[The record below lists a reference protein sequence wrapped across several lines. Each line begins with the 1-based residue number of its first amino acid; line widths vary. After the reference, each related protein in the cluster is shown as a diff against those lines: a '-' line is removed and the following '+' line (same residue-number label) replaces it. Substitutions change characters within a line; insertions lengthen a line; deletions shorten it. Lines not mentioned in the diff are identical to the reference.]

1 LTAVNSH
8 RNKRKNQIYNVK
20 IVSKKK
26 FSIQKSEAV
35 DESDKKITAIFKNII
50 NKISQLDWVVDSDV
64 SSYMINK
71 LQLFSDSL
79 MCM

>member
-50 NKISQLDWVVDSDV
+50 NKISQLD
-64 SSYMINK
+64 
-71 LQLFSDSL
+71 
-79 MCM
+79 